1 MVELEHIGT
10 DRETVRE
17 LYLLDLTCPNW
28 CPCGLRSFNLGAPVS
43 RHKVTLG
50 KSDPRWVASAGCDHE
65 VPEV

>member
-28 CPCGLRSFNLGAPVS
+28 YPCGLRSVKLGAPVS
-43 RHKVTLG
+43 RHTWMLRKLICRLRL
-50 KSDPRWVASAGCDHE
+50 PA
-65 VPEV
+65 

>member
-28 CPCGLRSFNLGAPVS
+28 YPCGLRSVKLGAPV
-43 RHKVTLG
+43 
-50 KSDPRWVASAGCDHE
+50 
-65 VPEV
+65 